1 VAVILTARLNSKELY
16 IVSIKCTYVF
26 CMITKIIKT
35 ANGVILDVAHI
46 ARQGVFYFQNG
57 IWFYGTCTNLISFTQ
72 IKKTDLPCATS
83 DKRTRAVRAETLHQ
97 ISPKSG
103 NKWKVGI
110 KINLFS

>member
-1 VAVILTARLNSKELY
+1 MVLWNMRKFNFIYANKENY
-16 IVSIKCTYVF
+16 DI
-26 CMITKIIKT
+26 
-35 ANGVILDVAHI
+35 
-46 ARQGVFYFQNG
+46 
-57 IWFYGTCTNLISFTQ
+57 
-72 IKKTDLPCATS
+72 PCATS